1 MKYPFLSDPIGI
13 RGRGEVRELQERL
26 AEEREARCM
35 PSLMPSSSSSLA
47 NVSAGVERFDGRAIE
62 PFELLNAQNSVKF
75 LSEFSKFLR
84 KFQEI
89 LKSEE
94 FLILSR
100 KSCEIPRKFDQ
111 NR

>member
-1 MKYPFLSDPIGI
+1 MDSVKSWKTPGESKRFPRWLGMFFQTVATVT
-13 RGRGEVRELQERL
+13 GR
-26 AEEREARCM
+26 
-35 PSLMPSSSSSLA
+35 
-47 NVSAGVERFDGRAIE
+47 VERFDGRAIE

-100 KSCEIPRKFDQ
+100 KFSEIPRKFDQ